1 MKKVLTKN
9 EFEKLV
15 GSRIFSVEFL
25 KQDGSVRKAVG
36 RLGVKRYV
44 KGTGRKLSKEV
55 ADRLIIYYDFQKK
68 PIVHSTRIM
77 SCKLNAVKNT
87 PFNLPNI

>member
-1 MKKVLTKN
+1 MKKVLTKD
-9 EFEKLV
+9 EFQRLV
-15 GSRIFSVEFL
+15 GGKIFSVEFL

-55 ADRLIIYYDFQKK
+55 AEKLVIYYDFQKK
-68 PIVHSTRIM
+68 AYRSFHADNVM
-77 SCKLNAVKNT
+77 QVKCGKEYT
-87 PFNLPNI
+87 F